1 MYIIAQVLGIVGV
14 ISLFLSILYN
24 NKKQIVI
31 LQIISSLFYGLEY
44 LFLNAIPAMIMS
56 FISLLRCI
64 IFYLFERK
72 NKKVP
77 VIVLIII
84 ILAIILIAKFLN
96 YGVMGYFPIIC
107 TLLYTIGIW
116 QKNLNLFRIITLIVS
131 CIWIGYNIYVGAY
144 PSLIENIVEIIT
156 SLTAIYKFNLDD
168 KKKKRGKR

>member
-84 ILAIILIAKFLN
+84 ILAII
-96 YGVMGYFPIIC
+96 
-107 TLLYTIGIW
+107 
-116 QKNLNLFRIITLIVS
+116 
-131 CIWIGYNIYVGAY
+131 
-144 PSLIENIVEIIT
+144 
-156 SLTAIYKFNLDD
+156 
-168 KKKKRGKR
+168 